1 MRTQRARGL
10 TRAWLTLPGSD
21 VPSVLHICRRFYPQ
35 SNGSEIYTGTLIPL
49 LAESGVRNRILA
61 AGSPE
66 ESYFWRGVPVTRAD
80 DSTVLLTTGRTRFF
94 DQFVA
99 LLDSHKP
106 DLVHWHFLPVDAEPM
121 LGASIRRGTRNI
133 HTLHHPVTLCAR
145 HDFIRMGEKVCLR
158 KPSAADCG
166 PCMIHFRGMPRP
178 LAAAYSAVTQFVPE
192 AIKKSLPPSKLRTS
206 LTLAGDIGTWVDTQ
220 QRSLARFDQHVV
232 LSQASADALTRSGVD
247 RQKIFVSR
255 LGTRHIAPT
264 KNHWTSWRSP
274 VRPVRMI
281 FVGRLDTVK
290 GLTTLI
296 DAADQFS
303 DEELQLDVYGVHGDA
318 EAHLLRLIQRPGCPI
333 RFCGFLPLDDVVNRM
348 TEYDFAAMPS
358 QTFETGPFT
367 AVEALQAG
375 TPIIASDIASLNEFV
390 EHGKTGWLVKPR
402 SVAAWALALR
412 AAIDQPD
419 VAARMRQQ
427 LSFPRSMSDVA
438 AEMTDLYSRILS
450 QDS

>member
-1 MRTQRARGL
+1 
-10 TRAWLTLPGSD
+10 
-21 VPSVLHICRRFYPQ
+21 VPSALHICRRFYPQ

-49 LAESGVRNRILA
+49 LAEGGVRNCILA

-66 ESYFWRGVPVTRAD
+66 ESYFWRGFPVTRAD
-80 DSTVLLTTGRTRFF
+80 DSSVLLTTGRTRFL

-99 LLDSHKP
+99 LLNAHRP

-121 LGASIRRGTRNI
+121 LDASIRHGTHNI

-166 PCMIHFRGMPRP
+166 PCMIHFRGMPRS
-178 LAAAYSAVTQFVPE
+178 LAAVYSAISQVVP
-192 AIKKSLPPSKLRTS
+192 ATIKKSLPPSKLKTS
-206 LTLAGDIGTWVDTQ
+206 LNLAGDIGTWVDTQ

-232 LSQASADALTRSGVD
+232 LSQASADALARSGVE

-255 LGTRHIAPT
+255 LGTRHVAPT
-264 KNHWTSWRSP
+264 KNHWTSWRNP

-290 GLTTLI
+290 GVTTLI
-296 DAADQFS
+296 DAADRFS
-303 DEELQLDVYGVHGDA
+303 NTELQLDVYGVPGDA

-348 TEYDFAAMPS
+348 AEYDFVTIAS
-358 QTFETGPFT
+358 QFFETGPFT

-390 EHGKTGWLVKPR
+390 DHGNTGWLVKPG
-402 SVAAWALALR
+402 SVAAWVLALR
-412 AAIDQPD
+412 DAIDQPD
-419 VAARMRQQ
+419 VAARMREQ

-438 AEMTDLYSRILS
+438 TEMIILYSRMLS
-450 QDS
+450 NIS

>member
-1 MRTQRARGL
+1 M
-10 TRAWLTLPGSD
+10 
-21 VPSVLHICRRFYPQ
+21 PSVLHICRRFYPQ

-49 LAESGVRNRILA
+49 LAEGGVRNRILA

-66 ESYFWRGVPVTRAD
+66 ESYFWRDFPVTRAD
-80 DSTVLLTTGRTRFF
+80 DSTVLLTTGRTRFLE
-94 DQFVA
+94 QFVA
-99 LLDSHKP
+99 LLDAHKP

-121 LGASIRRGTRNI
+121 LEASIRRGIRNI

-158 KPSAADCG
+158 KPSAAECG
-166 PCMIHFRGMPRP
+166 PCMIHFRGVPRP
-178 LAAAYSAVTQFVPE
+178 LVAAYSAISQVVPA
-192 AIKKSLPPSKLRTS
+192 AIKKSLPPSKLKTS
-206 LTLAGDIGTWVDTQ
+206 LNLTGDIAIWVSTQ

-232 LSQASADALTRSGVD
+232 LSQASADALTRSGVE

-255 LGTRHIAPT
+255 LGTRHVAPT
-264 KNHWTSWRSP
+264 KNHWTSWRNP
-274 VRPVRMI
+274 ARPVRMI

-290 GLTTLI
+290 GITTLI
-296 DAADQFS
+296 DAADRFS
-303 DEELQLDVYGVHGDA
+303 STELQLDVYGVPGDA
-318 EAHLLRLIQRPGCPI
+318 EAHMLRLIQRPACPI

-348 TEYDFAAMPS
+348 AEYDFVTIPS
-358 QTFETGPFT
+358 QFFETGPFT

-375 TPIIASDIASLNEFV
+375 TPIIASDIASLNECV
-390 EHGKTGWLVKPR
+390 EHGNNGWLVQPA

-419 VAARMRQQ
+419 VAARMRGRV
-427 LSFPRSMSDVA
+427 SFPRSMSDVA